1 MGKNRSTF
9 FTIRNSL
16 FGIVSALAILLV
28 ILAVT
33 EALDAMADRDDA
45 RNVVDSIEISDLLLT
60 AAGQWAVERGVIN
73 ASLGARET
81 VSGSTR
87 SEIKRRRE
95 AADEAYFAG
104 LERLKS
110 GRDFKGKAALI
121 SEAVSNH
128 EDLVELRRRVDV
140 ALARSKETRDAGIMA
155 NWVPT
160 VTRMIMSSQR
170 LRVLSEFQ
178 PKMTDTRIQAQQELK
193 NQVWMMNEFAGR
205 ERAILGGVIAAGT
218 RLDTGSLRTL
228 SAYRGR
234 LDDAWRDVQLYAE
247 RADADPAVVAEIDT
261 VRRDF
266 FADYERTRETVYA
279 AGIAGEAYPLSG
291 QEWIAT
297 ATGAIDTILKL
308 ARVTGE
314 SSRLL
319 EERSAADSEAAIAF
333 DLGILVFGVVLALV
347 SFWIVLSRV
356 TRPMAGM
363 TQAMAALAAGDSS
376 MEAPSADRADEIGEM
391 ARALQIFKE
400 NMIERDR
407 LVVERDLERE
417 RTEQRLRRI
426 TATRTRFFAAAS
438 HDLRQPL
445 HALALRLP
453 ELEDDADSA
462 SSSEAVTAIRN
473 SCDTMGALLDT
484 LLDISKLDAGEV
496 TPKLDRVPIADIFE
510 HLATEFAPQTAA
522 KSLVLRVAPTSAWG
536 VSDAFLLLRI
546 LRNFL
551 VNAVRYTPQGTVL
564 LGVRRRAGRLRIEV
578 WDTGVGIAA
587 DQLPHIFEEFYQ
599 GTIPDSGRDRSL
611 GLGLAIA
618 DRLARLMGHR
628 VDVRSWHGKGTVFS
642 IELPMAEQP
651 AERITQGKAPAWTRD
666 LAGLRIVL
674 VEDDVAVLRATESL
688 FKRWGCSVIAADT
701 VAGAVARVAA
711 GGRVPDIILAD
722 LQLRHDET
730 GIQAIEAIRGASD
743 SPVPAI
749 IITANLDPDRLDEV
763 AARGY
768 PIIRKPLGA
777 EPLRAAVEAV
787 LPTIGNAAPANGHG
801 ERERN

>member
-1 MGKNRSTF
+1 MGKNRNTF

-16 FGIVSALAILLV
+16 FGVVAALAILLV

-33 EALDAMADRDDA
+33 KALDAMADRDDA
-45 RNVVDSIEISDLLLT
+45 RNVVDSIEISGLLLT
-60 AAGQWAVERGVIN
+60 AAGQWAVERGVTN
-73 ASLGARET
+73 TSLSAREAA
-81 VSGSTR
+81 SGSVR
-87 SEIKRRRE
+87 SEMERRRK
-95 AADEAYFAG
+95 AADEAYMAG
-104 LERLKS
+104 LERLKN
-110 GRDFKGKAALI
+110 GRGFKGKSALI
-121 SEAVSNH
+121 SEVESNH
-128 EDLVELRRRVDV
+128 GALVEMRRRADG
-140 ALARSKETRDAGIMA
+140 ALAGSRETRDADVVG

-178 PKMTDTRIQAQQELK
+178 PKMTDTRIQAQQMLK
-193 NQVWMMNEFAGR
+193 NLVWTMNEFAGR
-205 ERAILGGVIAAGT
+205 ERAVIGGAVAAGDP
-218 RLDTGSLRTL
+218 LDTDTLRTL
-228 SAYRGR
+228 STYRGR
-234 LDDAWRDVQLYAE
+234 LEDAWRNVRLYAE
-247 RADADPAVVAEIDT
+247 RADADLAIVAEIDT

-266 FADYERTRETVYA
+266 FADYERTREAVYA
-279 AGIAGEAYPLSG
+279 AGIAGEAYPLSS

-297 ATGAIDTILKL
+297 ATGAIDTILNL
-308 ARVTGE
+308 ARVTGKC
-314 SSRLL
+314 SKLL
-319 EERSAADSEAAIAF
+319 AERSAADSQAAILF
-333 DLGILVFGVVLALV
+333 DLGILAFGIVLALV
-347 SFWIVLSRV
+347 SFWIVLGRV
-356 TRPMAGM
+356 TRPMACM

-376 MEAPSADRADEIGEM
+376 IEVPSADRTDETGEM
-391 ARALQIFKE
+391 ARALQVFKE

-407 LVVERDLERE
+407 LVMERERERE
-417 RTEQRLRRI
+417 RTEQRLRQI
-426 TATRTRFFAAAS
+426 AASRTKFFAAAS

-453 ELEDDADSA
+453 ELEDEADGA
-462 SSSEAVTAIRN
+462 PSSEAVKAIRN
-473 SCDTMGALLDT
+473 SCDTMGALLNT

-496 TPKLDRVPIADIFE
+496 APKLDRVPIADIFE

-522 KSLVLRVAPTSAWG
+522 KSLELRVAPTSAWG

-551 VNAVRYTPQGTVL
+551 TNAVRYTPQGKVL
-564 LGVRRRAGRLRIEV
+564 LGVRRCAGWLRIEV
-578 WDTGVGIAA
+578 WDTGIGIAA
-587 DQLPHIFEEFYQ
+587 DWLPHVFEEFYQ
-599 GTIPDSGRDRSL
+599 GAVPGSGRDRSL

-618 DRLARLMGHR
+618 DRLASLMDHR
-628 VDVRSWHGKGTVFS
+628 VDVRSWPGKGTVFS

-651 AERITQGKAPAWTRD
+651 PERIMHVETPAWTRD
-666 LAGLRIVL
+666 LAGLCIVL
-674 VEDDVAVLRATESL
+674 VEDDAAVLRATESL

-701 VAGAVARVAA
+701 VGGAVARVAA
-711 GGRVPDIILAD
+711 ADLVPDIILAD
-722 LQLRHDET
+722 LQLRQDET
-730 GIQAIEAIRGASD
+730 GMQAIEAIRGASD

-801 ERERN
+801 EKRN